1 MDKYA
6 NLDDIKDERNLL
18 ETEEVVSEF
27 EVMEDEEEEKESELP
42 QKEYAYQKTIFE
54 ESEKQAVSENSIEF
68 QSGDEEE
75 NKLEAKNKVVN
86 SQEIKLPSALQLFEE
101 VDKLNID
108 KQTVYSRQGT
118 EINFA

>member
-86 SQEIKLPSALQLFEE
+86 SQEIKLPSAL
-101 VDKLNID
+101 
-108 KQTVYSRQGT
+108 
-118 EINFA
+118 